1 MITVVYKLKIKSH
14 LIVLLEQFQHARRHQ
29 RLLDGL
35 LLAILSSDG
44 LGFCD
49 ISEWHGDRFMAR
61 KEDLGV
67 INVGN
72 LIQRNYP
79 YTQVRLSIPIKSVV
93 TPLLLHI
100 VKTFASNV
108 YNHYIL
114 GEALFYK
121 RNDKNE
127 KEKEEA
133 HCTIQLL
140 LIKIK

>member
-1 MITVVYKLKIKSH
+1 MGITICT
-14 LIVLLEQFQHARRHQ
+14 I
-29 RLLDGL
+29 L
-35 LLAILSSDG
+35 LLLHRNSLNLPVLSV
-44 LGFCD
+44 
-49 ISEWHGDRFMAR
+49 EKM
-61 KEDLGV
+61 
-67 INVGN
+67 
-72 LIQRNYP
+72 
-79 YTQVRLSIPIKSVV
+79 KSVV

>member
-1 MITVVYKLKIKSH
+1 MYMITVVYKLKIKSH

-79 YTQVRLSIPIKSVV
+79 YTQVRLSIPIKSVCQL
-93 TPLLLHI
+93 TLLFHYFSGDIDSSVSGHLNRA
-100 VKTFASNV
+100 KTSTSKTQF
-108 YNHYIL
+108 
-114 GEALFYK
+114 
-121 RNDKNE
+121 
-127 KEKEEA
+127 
-133 HCTIQLL
+133 TQLTSTV
-140 LIKIK
+140 